1 LDLRLLSA
9 AFLVLLLLGTAP
21 LEASE
26 LFGLQEIYST
36 DLAPFTKWDG
46 VVARVE
52 RERADGAAICA
63 IKPAG
68 QACVAEWWRNFIA
81 ELARLPLRE
90 RVAKVNLVLNRVP
103 YVTAQANWH
112 DPDHW
117 ETPYEFL
124 TRGGQ
129 CQDYAIAKFMA
140 LEQSGV
146 PQEALRL
153 AVVRDTQKGADHA
166 VAIVYVDGAALVLDN
181 QNQAVVPASPH
192 GRYRPYYS
200 INRAGWWY
208 SVPETASTMRVARS
222 GAGSALR

>member
-1 LDLRLLSA
+1 LRLLFA
-9 AFLVLLLLGTAP
+9 AFLALLLLGAP
-21 LEASE
+21 STRASE
-26 LFGLQEIYST
+26 LFGLQEVHST
-36 DLAPFTKWDG
+36 NLTAFTKWDG

-52 RERADGAAICA
+52 RERADGAAICTA
-63 IKPAG
+63 APAG
-68 QACVAEWWRNFIA
+68 GPCVAERWASFVA
-81 ELARLPLRE
+81 ELKRLPLRE
-90 RVAKVNLVLNRVP
+90 RVIRANSMLNTIP
-103 YVTAQANWH
+103 YVPAQANWH

-124 TRGGQ
+124 ARGGQ

-153 AVVRDTQKGADHA
+153 AVVRDTAKGLDHA
-166 VAIVYVDGAALVLDN
+166 VTIVYVDGAALVLDN

-200 INRAGWWY
+200 INRAGWWLP
-208 SVPETASTMRVARS
+208 VPETASAVRVARS
-222 GAGSALR
+222 DGGVEAR

>member
-1 LDLRLLSA
+1 MRLFSA
-9 AFLVLLLLGTAP
+9 AFLFLLLLGAQP
-21 LEASE
+21 IEASE
-26 LFGLQEIYST
+26 LFGLQEIYSSNLT
-36 DLAPFTKWDG
+36 AFTKWDG

-52 RERADGAAICA
+52 HERAEGAASCNA
-63 IKPAG
+63 EPAG
-68 QACVAEWWRNFIA
+68 ETCVAARWASFVA
-81 ELARLPLRE
+81 ELKRLPLRE
-90 RVAKVNLVLNRVP
+90 RVARVNSVLNRVP
-103 YVTAQANWH
+103 YVTAQANWR
-112 DPDHW
+112 DPNHW

-153 AVVRDTQKGADHA
+153 AVVRDTARGLDHA
-166 VAIVYVDGAALVLDN
+166 VTIVYVDGAALVLDN
-181 QNQAVVPASPH
+181 QNEAVVPASPH

-208 SVPETASTMRVARS
+208 PVPETANRMRVARS
-222 GAGSALR
+222 DGGAELR